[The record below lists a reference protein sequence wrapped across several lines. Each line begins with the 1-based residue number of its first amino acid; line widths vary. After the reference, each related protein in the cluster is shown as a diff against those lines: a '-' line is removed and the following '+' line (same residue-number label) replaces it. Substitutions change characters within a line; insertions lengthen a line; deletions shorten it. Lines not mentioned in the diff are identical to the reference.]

1 MWGRLQHLPADAAGC
16 GAYNVGIPLAGIPMT
31 EPVRLAKCVIA
42 LTGCSRREAK
52 QYIEGGWVRVDG
64 VVVEEPQFMVGTQ
77 TVELDPGARLTAT
90 EPATLVLHKPPGY
103 DAGDGPNPARAL
115 VTPDSRWPD
124 DPSGV
129 RPLRRHLQRLS
140 SPLALP
146 TEASGLLIFTQDWR
160 VTRKLAEY
168 IDRVEQEFVVE
179 VGGELS
185 PAGLALLNHGL
196 RFNNYA
202 MPPIKVSWQSEQ
214 RLRFA
219 FKALAPTQ
227 IEPMCRAVGLTVL
240 SMKCLRVG
248 RIPLARLPPGQWR
261 YLASAERI

>member
-1 MWGRLQHLPADAAGC
+1 
-16 GAYNVGIPLAGIPMT
+16 MT
-31 EPVRLAKCVIA
+31 EPVRLAKRVVA
-42 LTGCSRREAK
+42 LTQCSRREAE

-64 VVVEEPQFMVGTQ
+64 VVVEEPQFMVDSQ
-77 TVELDPGARLTAT
+77 TVELDPGARLIAT
-90 EPATLVLHKPPGY
+90 EPATLVLHKPVGY
-103 DAGDGPNPARAL
+103 DAGSGPNPARAL

-129 RPLRRHLQRLS
+129 RPLKRHLQRLT
-140 SPLALP
+140 SPLSLP

-160 VTRKLAEY
+160 VTRKLTED

-179 VGGELS
+179 VSGELS
-185 PAGLALLNHGL
+185 PEGLALLNHGL

-219 FKALAPTQ
+219 FKGLAPTQ
-227 IEPMCRAVGLTVL
+227 IEPMCHAVGLAVV

-248 RIPLARLPPGQWR
+248 RIPLARMPPGQWR
-261 YLASAERI
+261 YLAPTERI